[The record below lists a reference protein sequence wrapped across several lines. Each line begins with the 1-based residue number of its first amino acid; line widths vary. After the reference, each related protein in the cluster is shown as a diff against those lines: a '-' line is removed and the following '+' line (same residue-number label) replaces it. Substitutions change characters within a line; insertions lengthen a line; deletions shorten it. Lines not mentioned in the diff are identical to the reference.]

1 MGIYRSLLAK
11 AIRIASV
18 AFEGRLDKGGNPY
31 ILHCLHVM
39 NEVKYLG
46 EEAMIVAVLHD
57 LLEDCPE
64 WNAKKLLDEGF
75 EWACVGRVVSLTKEK
90 DQDYMEYIKN
100 LASDKITKT
109 IKKADLRHNS
119 DITRM
124 KGLSQKDFD
133 RLQKYFTAY
142 AYLND

>member
-1 MGIYRSLLAK
+1 MSTLAK

-18 AFEGRLDKGGNPY
+18 AFEGKLDKGGNPY

-39 NEVKYLG
+39 NEVKHLG

-64 WNAKKLLDEGF
+64 WDAYRLADEGF
-75 EWACVGRVVSLTKEK
+75 DHDIIWLIGMLTHKKNEDYMMYIKRVSLSE
-90 DQDYMEYIKN
+90 
-100 LASDKITKT
+100 ITKA